1 MAKQHCT
8 GITESRSGFISRF
21 TLGAGELTFAAK
33 DTLDI
38 AGHPTRAG
46 SPVMQGALPASRH
59 AAVIQRLLEN
69 GCRLLGKTTL
79 HELAFGVTGIN
90 AWSGTPLNPHYPALI
105 PGGSSSGSATVVA
118 AGEVDFA
125 LGTDTGGSV
134 RMPAACC
141 GVVGLK
147 PTWGRVSRDG
157 VIPAHSSLDC
167 VGFFAREVATLR
179 SALEKALGETAAQF
193 PAQRGEAG
201 FISGLA
207 SAEIDRLILA
217 RLAQA
222 GVELSAVTLPGFSE
236 AHEAGLTIISQE
248 NWQAFHAIVDVPE
261 LAADVALRIRAGAEI
276 SPAQRQA
283 AEQVRAAF
291 TRAVDAQLAITPF
304 ILLPTLPALPPTLQE
319 AADPLRVVNLTRLV
333 RPFNLSGHPALTLPV
348 GEIDQR
354 PVALQIVGGK
364 NREFALLSFAESLQ
378 AKLK

>member
-46 SPVMQGALPASRH
+46 SPVLQGALPASRH

-193 PAQRGEAG
+193 PAQRGEYG

-248 NWQAFHAIVDVPE
+248 NWQAFHAIVDAPE

-291 TRAVDAQLAITPF
+291 TRAVDAQLTITPF

-364 NREFALLSFAESLQ
+364 NREFALLSFAESLL

>member
-46 SPVMQGALPASRH
+46 SPVLQAAPPAIRH

-69 GCRLLGKTTL
+69 GCRLQGKTTL

-147 PTWGRVSRDG
+147 PTWGRVSREG

-167 VGFFAREVATLR
+167 VGFFAREIAPLR
-179 SALEKALGETAAQF
+179 SALEKALGETAALF
-193 PAQRGEAG
+193 PAQRSEAG

-222 GVELSAVTLPGFSE
+222 GVAPSAVTLPGFSA

-248 NWQAFHAIVDVPE
+248 NWQAFHAIVDAPE
-261 LAADVALRIRAGAEI
+261 LAADVALRIRAGADI

-291 TRAVDAQLAITPF
+291 TRAVDAQLARTPF

-348 GEIDQR
+348 GAIDQR

-364 NREFALLSFAESLQ
+364 NREFALLSFAESLL